1 MRSVNS
7 TVRSTFFWIHL
18 AVGVA
23 ASALILLMSVTGV
36 LLGFERQSIA
46 AIDGTAAVAP
56 AHGLPRLAIDSV
68 LARHAIDRADVA
80 SVVMRAEPDQPLT
93 IRFRERDRA
102 ALLVDPWRGT
112 TVQAPPPGRGQ
123 AFFSALR
130 RWHRWVGATGTEW
143 RARFRAA
150 TGAANLAFL
159 FLVLSGLYL
168 WWPSKWT
175 KQRLVATTVPR
186 LTATGKAR
194 DFNWHHSFGFLAAVP
209 LALVVASGVF
219 ISYQWP
225 GRLLDRYVGSPEE
238 RAAARAPVPAPRSTT
253 TAATQGPPARDHAAA
268 PSAELR
274 PHQVD
279 APLDRSIVHAMTSH
293 PDWRQLTL
301 TLPADRDTALRIAVA
316 EGNTY
321 RPDQRYTLTFA
332 RTSGAVLAASG
343 YADLSLSRRIRA
355 WVRFG
360 HTGEV
365 FGVIG
370 QLIATLVTA
379 VGALLVW
386 TGLALSWRRWR
397 QWRGR
402 RRVLSSPA

>member
-1 MRSVNS
+1 MRSVSS

-18 AVGVA
+18 AVGIA

-46 AIDGTAAVAP
+46 AIDGTAAVVPAP
-56 AHGLPRLAIDSV
+56 GLARLTIDSV
-68 LARHAIDRADVA
+68 LARHAIDRPEVA
-80 SVVMRAEPDQPLT
+80 SVVMRAEPDRPLT
-93 IRFRERDRA
+93 IRFRDRERPV
-102 ALLVDPWRGT
+102 LLVDPWRGT
-112 TVQAPPPGRGQ
+112 TIESPPPGKGQ

-175 KQRLVATTVPR
+175 RQRLVATTLPR
-186 LTATGKAR
+186 FRATGKAR
-194 DFNWHHSFGFLAAVP
+194 DFNWHHSFGFLAALP
-209 LALVVASGVF
+209 LALIVASGVF

-225 GRLLDRYVGSPEE
+225 GRLLDRYLGSPEE
-238 RAAARAPVPAPRSTT
+238 RAAARAPSPEPRGAPAAVAQTARGRHDAALTSADLTPRDT
-253 TAATQGPPARDHAAA
+253 
-268 PSAELR
+268 
-274 PHQVD
+274 D
-279 APLDRSIVHAMTSH
+279 APLERSVAHAIATY

-301 TLPADRDTALRIAVA
+301 TLPADRDSVLRIAVA

-321 RPDQRYTLTFA
+321 RPDQRYTLAFT
-332 RTSGAVLAASG
+332 RERGALLSASE

-365 FGVIG
+365 FGVTG

>member
-1 MRSVNS
+1 
-7 TVRSTFFWIHL
+7 
-18 AVGVA
+18 
-23 ASALILLMSVTGV
+23 MSVTGV

-56 AHGLPRLAIDSV
+56 AHGLARLAIDSV
-68 LARHAIDRADVA
+68 LARHAIGRPDVA
-80 SVVMRAEPDQPLT
+80 SVVLRAEPDRPLT

-112 TVQAPPPGRGQ
+112 TVESPPPGKGQ
-123 AFFSALR
+123 AVFSALR

-143 RARFRAA
+143 RTRFRAA

-175 KQRLVATTVPR
+175 KQRLVATTLPR
-186 LTATGKAR
+186 LAATGKAR
-194 DFNWHHSFGFLAAVP
+194 DFNWHLSFGFLAAVP
-209 LALVVASGVF
+209 LALIVASGVF

-225 GRLLDRYVGSPEE
+225 GRLLDRYLGSPAE
-238 RAAARAPVPAPRSTT
+238 RVAARAPAGASAR
-253 TAATQGPPARDHAAA
+253 APARDDSASPAAQLAPVHAD
-268 PSAELR
+268 S
-274 PHQVD
+274 
-279 APLDRSIVHAMTSH
+279 PLDRSIVHAITAH

-301 TLPADRDTALRIAVA
+301 TLPADRDTVLRIAVA

-332 RTSGAVLAASG
+332 RTSGAVLATSG

-365 FGVIG
+365 FGVVG
-370 QLIATLVTA
+370 QLIATLATA

-386 TGLALSWRRWR
+386 TGLALTWRRWR

-402 RRVLSSPA
+402 RRALSSPA

>member
-1 MRSVNS
+1 MRSVGTAVR
-7 TVRSTFFWIHL
+7 TVFFWIHL
-18 AVGVA
+18 SVGIA

-46 AIDGTAAVAP
+46 AIDGTVTVPP
-56 AHGLPRLAIDSV
+56 AHGLARLAIDSV
-68 LARHAIDRADVA
+68 LTRHAIDRTDVA
-80 SVVMRAEPDQPLT
+80 SVVVRAEPDRPLT
-93 IRFRERDRA
+93 IRFRDRERA

-112 TVQAPPPGRGQ
+112 TIESPPPGKGQ

-143 RARFRAA
+143 RTRFRAA

-186 LTATGKAR
+186 LRATGKAR
-194 DFNWHHSFGFLAAVP
+194 DFNWHHSFGFLAALP
-209 LALVVASGVF
+209 LALIVASGVF

-225 GRLLDRYVGSPEE
+225 GRLLDRYLGSPEE
-238 RAAARAPVPAPRSTT
+238 RAAAPAPLPDARS
-253 TAATQGPPARDHAAA
+253 A
-268 PSAELR
+268 PSAAE
-274 PHQVD
+274 
-279 APLDRSIVHAMTSH
+279 APLDRSIGHAIAAH

-301 TLPADRDTALRIAVA
+301 TLPAERDSVLRIAVA

-321 RPDQRYTLTFA
+321 RPDQRYTLTYA
-332 RTSGAVLAASG
+332 RTSGAMLTASG
-343 YADLSLSRRIRA
+343 YADLSLSRQIRA

-365 FGVIG
+365 FGVTG
-370 QLIATLVTA
+370 QLIATLATA

-386 TGLALSWRRWR
+386 TGLGLSWRRWR